1 MSEEN
6 KKHFIYK
13 RIFPDVKT
21 LLTREH
27 KSTED
32 IFNDALFVLDTNTL
46 LTPFSTGKE
55 NIEEIEKVYKT
66 LIKNKRLYIPEH
78 VLREFAK
85 NRSLKISELYT
96 NIDNAL
102 SSSKPINDFEYPIL
116 GELDAYKSIKE
127 NKKSIDEILKEY
139 RKNLKELKSG
149 ITKWNWSDP
158 VSSMYQRNFS
168 EDLIIETKESEED
181 LIKEYEER
189 IDNEIPPG
197 NKDKAK
203 SNNAIGDFIIWKS
216 ILDLGARVKKDVI
229 FISNDEKNDWLLKGN
244 KKSISTKFE
253 LVDEFYRISSGN
265 HFITMT
271 FSDFLEKQGVD
282 IEIFDAFDKIFRIE
296 NKIEFQPTVTLKS
309 LEKIK
314 NLLNKYLER
323 RKEYPNDDGIF
334 IEGFFET
341 AVSDFQSSY
350 QGEYGNKDDWA
361 SVFNY
366 FFELEEIITDIANLN
381 SEIIFQDF
389 RKKRSTISEQ
399 IQMAAL
405 AKEFL
410 NKYEELRL
418 LI

>member
-1 MSEEN
+1 M
-6 KKHFIYK
+6 KHFIYK
-13 RIFPDVKT
+13 RVFPDVKT
-21 LLTREH
+21 LFTREH
-27 KSTED
+27 KTTEE

-116 GELDAYKSIKE
+116 GELEAYKNIKE
-127 NKKSIDEILKEY
+127 NKKSINEILKDY
-139 RKNLKELKSG
+139 RKNLIELKSG
-149 ITKWNWSDP
+149 ITQWNWSDP
-158 VSSMYQRNFS
+158 VSSMYQKNFS
-168 EDLIIETKESEED
+168 EDIIIDTKESEEN

-189 IDNEIPPG
+189 IENEIPPG
-197 NKDKAK
+197 NKDKSKA
-203 SNNAIGDFIIWKS
+203 NNAIGDFIIWKS
-216 ILDLGARVKKDVI
+216 ILELGARVKKDVI

-253 LVDEFYRISSGN
+253 LVDEFYRISDGN

-282 IEIFDAFDKIFRIE
+282 IEIFDAFDKIFGIE
-296 NKIEFQPTVTLKS
+296 NKLQFQPTVTLKS
-309 LEKIK
+309 LDKIK

-334 IEGFFET
+334 IEGFFES
-341 AVSDFQSSY
+341 AVSDFKSSY
-350 QGEYGNKDDWA
+350 HGEYGNNDDWA

-366 FFELEEIITDIANLN
+366 FFELEEILTNITNLN

-399 IQMAAL
+399 IQMSAL
-405 AKEFL
+405 AKVFL

-418 LI
+418 LV